1 MKAGLKKL
9 RTCAFSK
16 ARASREFFSTQ
27 TQYNRRLVCDHP
39 EMKKDWSEET
49 CVDCSSYRNRNRH
62 QAAALKL
69 QRFTA
74 TLRPRRFLLQEVNFF
89 KKLLTHL

>member
-39 EMKKDWSEET
+39 EMKEHWSEET
-49 CVDCSSYRNRNRH
+49 CVNCSSYRNRNQEDNSSLEEQKKEIHEGARRTTKGH
-62 QAAALKL
+62 EENLK
-69 QRFTA
+69 
-74 TLRPRRFLLQEVNFF
+74 E
-89 KKLLTHL
+89 K

>member
-9 RTCAFSK
+9 RTCTFSK

-39 EMKKDWSEET
+39 EMKEHWSEET
-49 CVDCSSYRNRNRH
+49 CVDCSSYRNRNQEDNSSVEDKKKKSTKGH
-62 QAAALKL
+62 EENLK
-69 QRFTA
+69 
-74 TLRPRRFLLQEVNFF
+74 E
-89 KKLLTHL
+89 K